1 MLKVTNKNKTLMWMC
16 SKVAEKVIW
25 ISFMHYYKS
34 LLLALK
40 MLLRATKAL
49 EKAQKNI
56 FFKET

>member
-1 MLKVTNKNKTLMWMC
+1 MC

-25 ISFMHYYKS
+25 TSFIHYYKS

-40 MLLRATKAL
+40 VLLRATKAL

-56 FFKET
+56 FFEET